1 MAKAVVFSEFGG
13 PEVLHLIDLENPAA
27 TSGEV
32 RVRVCAGGVSPFD
45 CKLRRGKTD
54 FVVRFP
60 QRVGNEFSGIVDQ
73 VGPDVPEFA
82 AGDEVLGFTVACSH
96 AERIVVPANQV
107 VLKPPNLSWDLAA
120 GLSVVGQGA
129 FNYMDQL
136 AIGGGDT
143 VLIHAAAGGVGT
155 IAVQLAILR
164 GARVVGTGSERNH
177 DYLRSLGAIPVTY
190 GEGMVERV
198 RALVPTGI
206 DVALDCVGGAATE
219 ASIEL
224 VGNRQRI
231 GVLIDAEAA
240 IARYGV
246 RRLTNIRTAEKL
258 RSIVH
263 LFAEG
268 KLHLPVKTYP
278 LSAVVDA
285 HREVEA
291 GHVRG
296 KIVLIVA

>member
-1 MAKAVVFSEFGG
+1 
-13 PEVLHLIDLENPAA
+13 
-27 TSGEV
+27 
-32 RVRVCAGGVSPFD
+32 
-45 CKLRRGKTD
+45 
-54 FVVRFP
+54 
-60 QRVGNEFSGIVDQ
+60 
-73 VGPDVPEFA
+73 
-82 AGDEVLGFTVACSH
+82 
-96 AERIVVPANQV
+96 
-107 VLKPPNLSWDLAA
+107 
-120 GLSVVGQGA
+120 VVGQGA
-129 FNYMDQL
+129 FNYIDQL

-155 IAVQLAILR
+155 IAVQFARLR

-190 GEGMVERV
+190 GEGMVERI
-198 RALVPTGI
+198 RALMPTGI

-224 VGNRQRI
+224 VGNRKRI
-231 GVLIDAEAA
+231 GVLVDAEAA
-240 IARYGV
+240 IARNGV

-263 LFAEG
+263 LFDEG

-278 LSAVVDA
+278 MSAMVDA
-285 HREVEA
+285 LGEVEA

-296 KIVLIVA
+296 KIVLVVA